1 MSTNRLIIIGTL
13 FGLMI
18 SCDSNNPDLLK
29 ANANGHE
36 EGVER
41 MELVLQLGVGD
52 VILPMEGM

>member
-1 MSTNRLIIIGTL
+1 
-13 FGLMI
+13 MI